1 MSRMILNRFTP
12 FFPLQNKRPKCNHR
26 YIQFTA
32 SLLLSFSLL
41 SDAAANPE
49 PDKYYARI
57 AHNISTDKN
66 DLDVT
71 SLGVVSLKNNMIGHA
86 DLTFLGS
93 DQDGD
98 ALVLDLGAGLAFNWY
113 VSPYLSIGVSLGY
126 NWDRSEYIAAYY
138 PEVGIIVD
146 VTKAFGI
153 SFSGKRYYNL
163 YDDDEDIIMLGLVF
177 RK

>member
-1 MSRMILNRFTP
+1 MSRMILNRFPP
-12 FFPLQNKRPKCNHR
+12 FFSRQNKRSNCNHP

-32 SLLLSFSLL
+32 SILLSFSLF

-49 PDKYYARI
+49 PDKYYFRI

-71 SLGVVSLKNNMIGHA
+71 SLGAVSLKNNMIGHA
-86 DLTFLGS
+86 DLTYLGS
-93 DQDGD
+93 DKDGD
-98 ALVLDLGAGLAFNWY
+98 ALVLDLGAGIAFNWY
-113 VSPYLSIGVSLGY
+113 VSPYLSIGASLGY
-126 NWDRSEYIAAYY
+126 NWDKSDYIAAYY

-146 VTKAFGI
+146 ITKAFGI
-153 SFSGKRYYNL
+153 TFSGRRYYNL
-163 YDDDEDIIMLGLVF
+163 YDEDEDIIMLGLVF